1 MRLSRITRYGNTGS
15 GESRRAAGRWLRAR
29 ILASEAPA
37 RMASRV
43 SWCRS
48 RRAAARPGKTS
59 IVNRSV
65 SGAWPWMTTRG
76 PRLSTRVMASNRP
89 SAAPTK
95 ACALDPPSCGVSM
108 SPTMATP
115 RSGRWMTS
123 PSLVSP
129 PVIGYR
135 WKHDPV
141 VGLDSGDVSEV
152 EPLRDVHPGGELDE
166 PGWDEVEAI
175 VAGHPPVGHQRREV
189 GVHRRWP
196 GPAARRLGVGA
207 AAQRRVRRSQGGVDG
222 A

>member
-1 MRLSRITRYGNTGS
+1 
-15 GESRRAAGRWLRAR
+15 
-29 ILASEAPA
+29 
-37 RMASRV
+37 
-43 SWCRS
+43 
-48 RRAAARPGKTS
+48 
-59 IVNRSV
+59 
-65 SGAWPWMTTRG
+65 
-76 PRLSTRVMASNRP
+76 
-89 SAAPTK
+89 
-95 ACALDPPSCGVSM
+95 
-108 SPTMATP
+108 
-115 RSGRWMTS
+115 MTS

-222 A
+222 AVQPDGEAVGGWGPVRQGEHQLQIGDGCRRLAELGWQLSEDQAPEVAGHAGRALDRPVEQVERMVEVVAGKGLEEPGQGGVQRLTGDLLGTLGEQGAPLVVLPGRQ